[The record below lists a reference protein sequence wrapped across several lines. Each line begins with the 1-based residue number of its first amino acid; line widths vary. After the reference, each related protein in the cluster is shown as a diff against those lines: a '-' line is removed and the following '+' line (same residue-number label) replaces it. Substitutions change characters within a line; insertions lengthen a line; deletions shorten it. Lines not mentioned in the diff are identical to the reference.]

1 MTSSL
6 QSARCRDY
14 ALFPILV
21 SCFLSLRAQR
31 SNLRDLLV
39 LLVVCVTL
47 QVVSIHA
54 AEIGPTR
61 QNELLY
67 LLKQDCGSCHGLT
80 LQGGLGPAL
89 TPQALSDK
97 PKAAMVATILHGRP
111 GTPMP
116 PWASELSEG
125 EVRWMVDN
133 LYQGIE

>member
-1 MTSSL
+1 ML
-6 QSARCRDY
+6 KPHRHN
-14 ALFPILV
+14 
-21 SCFLSLRAQR
+21 RAIVV
-31 SNLRDLLV
+31 LLAMLV
-39 LLVVCVTL
+39 LTPVYADEVSVV
-47 QVVSIHA
+47 
-54 AEIGPTR
+54 R
-61 QNELLY
+61 QHELLH

-89 TPQALSDK
+89 TPQALGDK

-125 EVRWMVDN
+125 EVRWLVDN